1 MSSPTV
7 RTRNTSGAI
16 QTVFRYRWEG
26 DGYASDRE
34 IGSWPSLR
42 ELSTISDV
50 VGTPKTQRVKP
61 VSHSSFAYTG
71 LPYQPFQADYGL
83 WVRPIAGYDLPQIRV
98 SDFGDD
104 EFLLPSTQIVQANAE
119 AFTFFSER
127 FPTKISGAEFV
138 QGIFELAA
146 LLPKLERSVTKTISG
161 GYLTKKFG
169 WDNLISDLNSFTT
182 LCSSIRE
189 RMEFLKRTYGRPTK
203 LHFRKPDL
211 QEIEG
216 SFSALYN
223 ETRGFGT
230 RLTLTRYQCDYSA
243 TATLLQYLGHIDD
256 FIGWLR
262 AIVISLGLN
271 NPLMSIWKTTRLSFV
286 IDWFFNVSGH
296 LARLAAIQPAETW
309 DVSDVSHST
318 KLLAE
323 FNVFQVN
330 DDLREQPDNLVYLG
344 TFAIKRYQ
352 RDVGLPLDLNVFTP
366 SSCTP
371 DQLVLLLAM
380 MGAK

>member
-1 MSSPTV
+1 MVVP
-7 RTRNTSGAI
+7 
-16 QTVFRYRWEG
+16 EG
-26 DGYASDRE
+26 E
-34 IGSWPSLR
+34 GSN
-42 ELSTISDV
+42 
-50 VGTPKTQRVKP
+50 
-61 VSHSSFAYTG
+61 
-71 LPYQPFQADYGL
+71 
-83 WVRPIAGYDLPQIRV
+83 LPQIAIG
-98 SDFGDD
+98 DFGAD
-104 EFLLPSTQIVQANAE
+104 EFLLPTTQIVQANGE

-138 QGIFELAA
+138 QGIFEIAA
-146 LLPKLERSVTKTISG
+146 LLPKLERSVTQTISG
-161 GYLTKKFG
+161 AYLTKKFG
-169 WDNLISDLNSFTT
+169 WDNLLSDLNAFTT

-211 QEIEG
+211 QMLESLHLDYG
-216 SFSALYN
+216 AV
-223 ETRGFGT
+223 RGFGT
-230 RLTLTRYQCDYSA
+230 RLTLKKYQCDYSA

-271 NPLMSIWKTTRLSFV
+271 NPLMSVWKTSRLSFV

-296 LARLAAIQPAETW
+296 LARLAAVQPAEEW
-309 DVSDVSHST
+309 SVLDVSHST
-318 KLLAE
+318 KLEA
-323 FNVFQVN
+323 VFDVHQVN
-330 DDLREQPDNLVYLG
+330 DGLISQPDNLVYLG
-344 TFAIKRYQ
+344 TFTVKRYL
-352 RDVGLPLDLNVFTP
+352 RDVGLPLDLTVFTP